1 MAKKIEHEG
10 TDGQPMT
17 LDELSAFVADAYA
30 SGAKGDETVGAAVT
44 LRGKL
49 RSVKIAAPV
58 PAERPAPGNAP

>member
-10 TDGQPMT
+10 ADGPMT

-30 SGAKGDETVGAAVT
+30 NDAMGDETVAAAVT

-49 RSVKIAAPV
+49 RSVKVNAQV
-58 PAERPAPGNAP
+58 PAERPAPGAER